1 MFTGI
6 VQKLLPITHIEIHP
20 HLVKY
25 SIALEDQSGLQIGAS
40 IAIDGTCQTVT
51 RIDGSDVWFDAIPE
65 TLLKTTLKNLAVG
78 QLVNVER
85 AARFGDEIG
94 GHILSGHIFGTAT
107 LVRIH
112 QNRFTF
118 QCPTEWI
125 KYFFKKGYVAID
137 GVSLTIVDVDKDGYF
152 TVHLIPETLGRTTL
166 GFKKSGASVNIEI
179 DSQTQVIVETVEQI
193 LAERLQ

>member
-6 VQKLLPITHIEIHP
+6 VQKLLPITQIISGD
-20 HLVKY
+20 HLLKY
-25 SIALEDQSGLQIGAS
+25 AVALEDQAGLQIGAS
-40 IAIDGTCQTVT
+40 IAIDGVCQTVV

-65 TLLKTTLKNLAVG
+65 TLEKTTLKTLTIG

-94 GHILSGHIFGTAT
+94 GHILSGHIFGTAQ

-112 QNRFTF
+112 QNQFTI
-118 QCPTEWI
+118 QCPPEWI

-137 GVSLTIVDVDKDGYF
+137 GVSLTIVDVDQEGYF

-166 GFKKSGASVNIEI
+166 GFKKCGASVNIEI